1 MVPYILAAIFPLL
14 VESVYAEHQKRA
26 PLRARKRRWIY
37 ILIAAFPLFLLI
49 GFRHYSLGN
58 DTYTYLH
65 NFSVLIDT
73 PWNEVTDA
81 SEMEPGYLIFAKLLT
96 YITHE
101 PLVYQVICASIYY
114 LAVFSFCNQL
124 ERSPFLTL
132 FFFVTLGVY
141 TFMFTGTRQ
150 CLAMSVCL
158 FAFYFIRKRKIV
170 FFLLLVAL
178 AYAFHHSAAL
188 FVVAYFI
195 YGRKINVF
203 YISAY
208 AILSIASIVFLDRIQ
223 VFLNNLLDYDYDV
236 EYTANGEVFFL
247 ALAALTIAS
256 IIITFSYRSL
266 TFGGRGCINIAIIA
280 LFFWV
285 LRLFTRIAER
295 PSYYFLFFS
304 CAMVAFAL
312 DGIPKLKER
321 FIAKTVVVSL
331 CMLLYVYRLMTSL
344 SNLVPYIF
352 YQSI

>member
-1 MVPYILAAIFPLL
+1 MIPYILVALFPLL

-26 PLRARKRRWIY
+26 PVRARKKRWVY
-37 ILIAAFPLFLLI
+37 ILIAALPAFLLI
-49 GFRHYSLGN
+49 GLRHYSLGN

-65 NFSVLIDT
+65 NFTVLIDT
-73 PWNEVTDA
+73 PWDKVTEA
-81 SEMEPGYLIFAKLLT
+81 SEMEPGYLIFVKLLT

-101 PLVYQVICASIYY
+101 PLVYQLICASIYY
-114 LAVFSFCNQL
+114 LAVFTFCNQL

-141 TFMFTGTRQ
+141 TFMFTGVRQ

-158 FAFYFIRKRKIV
+158 FAFFFIRKRKPL

-195 YGRKINVF
+195 YRRRINIP
-203 YISAY
+203 YISVY
-208 AILSIASIVFLDRIQ
+208 AILGVLAVVYLGPIQ
-223 VFLNNLLDYDYDV
+223 AFLNNLLDYDYDV
-236 EYTANGEVFFL
+236 EYTGNGEVFFL
-247 ALAALTIAS
+247 ALATLTIAS
-256 IIITFSYRSL
+256 IIITMSYKSL
-266 TFGGRGCINIAIIA
+266 TIDGRGCINIAIIA
-280 LFFWV
+280 LFFWF

-321 FIAKTVVVSL
+321 FMAKTVVVSL
-331 CMLLYVYRLMTSL
+331 CMLLYIYRLMTSL
-344 SNLVPYIF
+344 SNLVPYAF
-352 YQSI
+352 Y